1 MLRLPDN
8 TTRIHALVK
17 SLPFPVFIYSTNTW
31 EETQISYLYRN
42 YFKKNFTTYTIC
54 KWCKSH
60 NISYQVLFP
69 HSKLQLIKLIKN
81 PSYAIFILSKKK
93 FSIKNNSI
101 ARSQTN
107 SLIEY
112 SFFY

>member
-42 YFKKNFTTYTIC
+42 YVKKNFTTYTIC

-60 NISYQVLFP
+60 NISYQVIFP

-81 PSYAIFILSKKK
+81 LSCLLCYFYLKQKEILNQK
-93 FSIKNNSI
+93 
-101 ARSQTN
+101 
-107 SLIEY
+107 
-112 SFFY
+112 